1 MSVFGLFRK
10 KKPFDEKA
18 RRELLLRKGR
28 ITDGVILDYGLDAN
42 DEIVSIY
49 FTYSVSGADYE
60 SSQVIFD
67 SERSRLNELVPGA
80 HVTVRYDPKMP
91 SNSVVV

>member
-18 RRELLLRKGR
+18 RRESLIRKGR
-28 ITDGVILDYGLDAN
+28 ITDGVILDYGLDDD
-42 DEIVSIY
+42 DEIISILY
-49 FTYSVSGADYE
+49 TYSVSGADYE
-60 SSQVIFD
+60 SSQLIFD
-67 SERSRLNELVPGA
+67 NERSRLNELVPGA
-80 HVTVRYDPKMP
+80 YVTVRYDPKMP